1 MAARDKSHQSG
12 AKAHCSPV
20 EQAGAPPIEARQG
33 ALVCATAAFVFAFIS
48 LKVHFGFPYL
58 FDDEHRY
65 FAMGQL
71 MSRGAFPYR
80 DFILT
85 HPPLGVLLI
94 ALCDA
99 TFGSHYLLY
108 KGLLL
113 LFSIGIAALLF
124 VTAREEYGSLA
135 GFFSCALLLSSRTY
149 FIESTYMRGFNLGL
163 LLIALAAFL
172 SRKLERQWIAGA
184 VLGSAFLTGVYA
196 VIPLLA
202 FLLCQFRWRG
212 KRRALEILTGFLL
225 VALPLQIPFLL
236 IAGRAYF
243 DQVYLFHAKR
253 QATWTW
259 TFNVLR
265 DVGPANLPL
274 FACGIAGLFLVRAK
288 HLWQE
293 RLLIVIFTPA
303 ILSFSKIFNSYFLLP
318 MYFLA
323 IAGGALLA
331 QACTRMRNLGLAL
344 ALGIGFLLAASLGH
358 SFHHYVEYN
367 ETWVVPGVEEI
378 ATTVRAGSTPKD
390 LIFGGVVAPLFS
402 FLTQRGVLYNALY
415 TDTETFAAGLLRLED
430 VREALRTDPRVKFV
444 VMTNRG
450 GYLSVRG
457 GHLDQTLLRYFRRV
471 GRYSGPA
478 ETLYLFE
485 RVYVETKT
493 PAAKLP

>member
-1 MAARDKSHQSG
+1 MHRSS
-12 AKAHCSPV
+12 V
-20 EQAGAPPIEARQG
+20 EQADAPPSQAPQA
-33 ALVCATAAFVFAFIS
+33 ALVCATAAFVFAFVS

-58 FDDEHRY
+58 FDDEYRY

-71 MSRGAFPYR
+71 MSSGAFPYR

-99 TFGSHYLLY
+99 TFGSHYLVY

-113 LFSIGIAALLF
+113 LFSIAIAALLF
-124 VTAREEYGSLA
+124 FTVEKEYGSLA

-172 SRKLERQWIAGA
+172 SRKLERQWLAGA
-184 VLGSAFLTGVYA
+184 LLGSAFLTGLYA
-196 VIPLLA
+196 AVPLLA
-202 FLLCQFRWRG
+202 FTLYQFGWRD
-212 KRRALEILTGFLL
+212 KRRALEMVTGFLL
-225 VALPLQIPFLL
+225 VALPLQLPFLL
-236 IAGRAYF
+236 IAGRSYF

-274 FACGIAGLFLVRAK
+274 FVCGIAGLFLVRAR

-293 RLLIVIFTPA
+293 RLVIVIFTPA

-331 QACTRMRNLGLAL
+331 QACARTRNLGLTL
-344 ALGIGFLLAASLGH
+344 PLGIGLLLAASLGH
-358 SFHHYVEYN
+358 SFHRYVEYN

-378 ATTVRAGSTPKD
+378 AATVRAKSEPDD
-390 LIFGGVVAPLFS
+390 LIFGGVVAPLVS
-402 FLTQRGVLYNALY
+402 FLTQRSVLYNALY

-430 VREALRTDPRVKFV
+430 LREALRSEPRVKFV
-444 VMTNRG
+444 VMTERG
-450 GYLSVRG
+450 GYLSARG
-457 GHLDQTLLRYFRRV
+457 GHLNQTLLRYFRQI
-471 GRYSGPA
+471 GRYTGPA

-485 RVYVETKT
+485 RAYVEKKT
-493 PAAKLP
+493 PAAELP